1 MNKPVPTDRQSRPA
15 FLGDLLDTLTERGR
29 NLLRRRE
36 PEAPV
41 AAPDLATLG
50 DLLLSRRGEASGVAL
65 ARALVAAFDAAAP
78 EERRAFLAL
87 LAERFGPDRAAVE
100 AAIAA
105 MQARR
110 ARRDRDA
117 ARRLRAAAAGAAATP
132 QPRARRDR
140 GAGQDARGAP
150 EAPARASGAA
160 PARLR
165 LRASLRLVVQ
175 PRLPGA
181 APHRLDDAG
190 EHPREDHPLR
200 GGARHPELGRPPQPA
215 RADRPALLRL
225 LPPAARRRA
234 ADLRRGG
241 ADRGDPRQRRR
252 PARPRPRADR
262 GGEGDD
268 GGVLLDLQHPEGP
281 RRRLLRQLPH
291 QAGGRGPE
299 GGAAEREDL
308 RHPLAGA
315 GLRRLAEARA
325 GGRGVGDPRRRGR
338 GRRSRFSTSPAGTS
352 TRRRRKPC
360 APC

>member
-78 EERRAFLAL
+78 EERRGFLAL

-105 MQARR
+105 IEARR

-117 ARRLRAAAAGAAATP
+117 CTPPPSRGGRSCSAASTSRPGGTAALVRMREELLKHLREQPELRRLDSDFAHLFGSWFNRGFLVLRHIDWTTP
-132 QPRARRDR
+132 ANILEKIIRY
-140 GAGQDARGAP
+140 
-150 EAPARASGAA
+150 EAVHAI
-160 PARLR
+160 
-165 LRASLRLVVQ
+165 Q
-175 PRLPGA
+175 Q
-181 APHRLDDAG
+181 
-190 EHPREDHPLR
+190 
-200 GGARHPELGRPPQPA
+200 LGRPPQPA

-225 LPPAARRRA
+225 LPPAAGRRA

-252 PARPRPRADR
+252 PPRPRPRADR

-268 GGVLLDLQHPEGP
+268 RGVLLDLQHPEGP
-281 RRRLLRQLPH
+281 RRRLVRQLPD

-299 GGAAEREDL
+299 GASCR
-308 RHPLAGA
+308 
-315 GLRRLAEARA
+315 
-325 GGRGVGDPRRRGR
+325 
-338 GRRSRFSTSPAGTS
+338 T
-352 TRRRRKPC
+352 
-360 APC
+360 